1 MLSTSGQKAKQKLH
15 SQGSSL
21 REWAEKNGYPYRLVS
36 DVVRGV
42 NRGTYG
48 KGHDVARKLGMTKE
62 SA

>member
-1 MLSTSGQKAKQKLH
+1 MVSSSGQKAKQKLH

-21 REWAEKNGYPYRLVS
+21 REWAEKNGFAYRLVS

-48 KGHDVARKLGMTKE
+48 KGFDVARKLGMKE

>member
-1 MLSTSGQKAKQKLH
+1 MVSTSGQKAKQKLH

-21 REWAEKNGYPYRLVS
+21 REWAQKNGFPYRLVS

-48 KGHDVARKLGMTKE
+48 KGHDVACKLGMK
-62 SA
+62 